1 MGFRSVERGVIIFFQ
16 ESYNRRKSVPIREI
30 DLMYQTMLAELGQ
43 RSLDGSFVAE
53 FPLEGRFV
61 SVPVKGKEYWY
72 FDHPGQDG
80 VKRSYVGPKNDE
92 ELTKRVTDFGA
103 IKDDLRN
110 RRRMV
115 ATLTREGGMNAPP
128 RFTGDVIEALAKA
141 GLFRLRAVLVGT
153 VAFQTYSGILG
164 VRLPTSLM
172 QTSDADFAQF
182 NSISTAV
189 NDSIPPI
196 GEVLEKLD
204 PTFREVPHLNH
215 PTRSTQFVN
224 AKNYKVEFLTP
235 NTGSD
240 DNQHKPADMPALGGI
255 SAEPFRFLDY
265 LIYNPIRTVILHKS
279 GITVNVP
286 APERYAVHKLIV
298 ASRRQND
305 DNGVL
310 KREKDVQQASHLFE
324 AMGATRRHS
333 DLALAYCEA
342 WERGQSWRDAI
353 SRGLSFM
360 RPERRRQ
367 LMSVL
372 AEGMAEIGEDA
383 VRYGVQTDHDGVE
396 GTS

>member
-1 MGFRSVERGVIIFFQ
+1 MPV
-16 ESYNRRKSVPIREI
+16 REI

-72 FDHPGQDG
+72 FDLPGQDG
-80 VKRSYVGPKNDE
+80 VKRSYAGPKSDE
-92 ELTKRVTDFGA
+92 EVTKRVSEFGA

-128 RFTGDVIEALAKA
+128 RFTGDVIEALANA

-153 VAFQTYSGILG
+153 VAFHTYSGVLG

-172 QTSDADFAQF
+172 QTGDADFAQF
-182 NSISTAV
+182 HSISTAV

-196 GEVLEKLD
+196 REVLEKLD

-215 PTRSTQFVN
+215 PARSTQFVN
-224 AKNYKVEFLTP
+224 SKNYKVEFLTP

-240 DNQHKPADMPALGGI
+240 DNQNKPADMPALGGI
-255 SAEPFRFLDY
+255 SAEPLRFLDY
-265 LIYNPIRTVILHKS
+265 LIYNPIRTVLLHKS
-279 GITVNVP
+279 GVTVNVP

-342 WERGQSWRDAI
+342 WERGHSWREAI
-353 SRGLSFM
+353 ARGLSLL
-360 RPERRRQ
+360 RPARREQ
-367 LMSVL
+367 LMSTL
-372 AEGMAEIGEDA
+372 AEGMAEIGEDP
-383 VRYGVQTDHDGVE
+383 VRYGV
-396 GTS
+396 

>member
-1 MGFRSVERGVIIFFQ
+1 MPV
-16 ESYNRRKSVPIREI
+16 REI

-43 RSLDGSFVAE
+43 RSLDGSFAAE

-61 SVPVKGKEYWY
+61 SVPVKGRDYWY
-72 FDHPGQDG
+72 FDLPGEEG
-80 VKRSYVGPKNDE
+80 VKRSYVGPRSDE
-92 ELTKRVTDFGA
+92 EISKRVTAFGA
-103 IKDDLRN
+103 IKDDLKG

-128 RFTGDVIEALAKA
+128 RFTGDVIEALANA

-153 VAFQTYSGILG
+153 VAFHTYSGVLG
-164 VRLPTSLM
+164 VRLPMSLM
-172 QTSDADFAQF
+172 QTGDADFAQF
-182 NSISTAV
+182 HSISTAV

-196 GEVLEKLD
+196 REVLEKLD

-215 PTRSTQFVN
+215 RTRFTEFVN
-224 AKNYKVEFLTP
+224 SRNYKVEFLTP
-235 NTGSD
+235 NTGGD
-240 DNQHKPADMPALGGI
+240 EYQDKPVDMPALGGI
-255 SAEPFRFLDY
+255 SAEPLRFLDY

-279 GITVNVP
+279 GVSVNVP

-305 DNGVL
+305 DNGAL

-324 AMGATRRHS
+324 ALGETRRHS

-342 WERGQSWRDAI
+342 WDRGQSWRDGIA
-353 SRGLSFM
+353 RGLSLM
-360 RPERRRQ
+360 RPGRREQ

-372 AEGMAEIGEDA
+372 AEGMSEVCEDPA
-383 VRYGVQTDHDGVE
+383 LYGVRTERDG
-396 GTS
+396 GAGGASASAPRPKR